1 MGSPIN
7 VGATKAKDQFLPGS
21 ADLYSVM
28 TKHRSMT
35 ADPAH
40 CWLREQLQSV
50 TELMIEFSLNDLS
63 NGCE

>member
-7 VGATKAKDQFLPGS
+7 VGATKVKDQCLPGS

-50 TELMIEFSLNDLS
+50 TELMIKSSPNDLS
-63 NGCE
+63 DGCG